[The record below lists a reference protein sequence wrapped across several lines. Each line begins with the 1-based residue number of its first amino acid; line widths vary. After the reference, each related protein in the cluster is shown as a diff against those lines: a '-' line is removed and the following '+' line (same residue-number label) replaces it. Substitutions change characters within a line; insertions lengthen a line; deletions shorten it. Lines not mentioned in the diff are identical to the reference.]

1 MSNRKALFFSFIIV
15 LLSLGLVFLV
25 IHYSCNTSR
34 KGNPDW
40 LVEKERKLANKLKGV
55 GLLSASAES
64 FERYLEMADLPAKER
79 SKIAY
84 TIGQLYM
91 EAQDY
96 EKALPWLYET
106 ELTDPDTKLAD
117 KLNALIITC
126 LERLGRY
133 QAAEYALKAR
143 TALDSNKMT
152 EESQGDNIVA
162 RIGQDVITL
171 NQINQAFDALP
182 PWIKQELSEPA
193 KKKEFARQYIAEEIL
208 YKKGLKLGF
217 ERDPAN
223 LKKIEQFK
231 RQIIVSQ
238 VREKELEGK
247 LAIDDADVKNYFLA
261 HPQQYQDPN
270 QKNPPAFEEI
280 KERVKE
286 DYRMAKVQQR
296 FQELIQQTLSSKDI
310 KLYLENVH

>member
-1 MSNRKALFFSFIIV
+1 MV
-15 LLSLGLVFLV
+15 LLLFLGLAALI
-25 IHYSCNTSR
+25 IHYSGNASR
-34 KGNPDW
+34 ERQPEW
-40 LVEKERKLANKLKGV
+40 LVEKERKIANKLKGV
-55 GLLSASAES
+55 GLLRASAES
-64 FERYLEMADLPAKER
+64 FERYLEMADMPPKER

-84 TIGQLYM
+84 IIGQLYM
-91 EAQDY
+91 EVQDY
-96 EKALPWLYET
+96 EKALPWLYEA
-106 ELTDPDTKLAD
+106 ELTDTDTALAS

-143 TALDSNKMT
+143 TALDSNKLT
-152 EESQGDNIVA
+152 EESKGENIVA

-182 PWIKQELSEPA
+182 PWIKPEFSEPA
-193 KKKEFARQYIAEEIL
+193 KKREFARQYIAEEIL

-217 ERDPAN
+217 ERGPAN

-231 RQIIVSQ
+231 RQLIVTQ

-261 HPQQYQDPN
+261 HTQQYQDPN
-270 QKNPPAFEEI
+270 QENPPAFEEI
-280 KERVKE
+280 KERVRD

>member
-1 MSNRKALFFSFIIV
+1 MV
-15 LLSLGLVFLV
+15 LLLFLGLAALI
-25 IHYSCNTSR
+25 IHYSGNASR
-34 KGNPDW
+34 ERQPEW
-40 LVEKERKLANKLKGV
+40 LVEKERKIANKLKGV
-55 GLLSASAES
+55 GLLRASAES
-64 FERYLEMADLPAKER
+64 FERYLEMADMPPKER

-84 TIGQLYM
+84 IIGQLYM
-91 EAQDY
+91 EVQDY
-96 EKALPWLYET
+96 EKALPWLYEA
-106 ELTDPDTKLAD
+106 ELTDTDTALAS

-143 TALDSNKMT
+143 TALDSNKLT
-152 EESQGDNIVA
+152 EESKGENIVA

-182 PWIKQELSEPA
+182 PWIKPEFSEPA
-193 KKKEFARQYIAEEIL
+193 KKREFARQYIAEEIL

-223 LKKIEQFK
+223 LKKIGQFK
-231 RQIIVSQ
+231 RQLIVTQ

-261 HPQQYQDPN
+261 HTQQYQDPN
-270 QKNPPAFEEI
+270 QENPPAFEEI
-280 KERVKE
+280 KERVRD

>member
-1 MSNRKALFFSFIIV
+1 MSNRKTLFFSVMV
-15 LLSLGLVFLV
+15 LLLFLGLAALIIYYSGNVSRE
-25 IHYSCNTSR
+25 IH
-34 KGNPDW
+34 PEW

-55 GLLSASAES
+55 GLLRASAGS
-64 FERYLEMADLPAKER
+64 FERYLEMADLPPKER
-79 SKIAY
+79 SRIAY

-91 EAQDY
+91 EVQDY
-96 EKALPWLYET
+96 EKALPWLYEA
-106 ELTDPDTKLAD
+106 ELTDPDTALAT

-143 TALDSNKMT
+143 TALDSNKLS
-152 EESQGDNIVA
+152 EESQGENIVA

-182 PWIKQELSEPA
+182 PWIKQEISEPA

-231 RQIIVSQ
+231 RQLIITQ

-247 LAIDDADVKNYFLA
+247 LSIDDADVKNYFLA
-261 HPQQYQDPN
+261 HQKQYQDPN
-270 QKNPPAFEEI
+270 QERPPVFEE
-280 KERVKE
+280 
-286 DYRMAKVQQR
+286 
-296 FQELIQQTLSSKDI
+296 
-310 KLYLENVH
+310 